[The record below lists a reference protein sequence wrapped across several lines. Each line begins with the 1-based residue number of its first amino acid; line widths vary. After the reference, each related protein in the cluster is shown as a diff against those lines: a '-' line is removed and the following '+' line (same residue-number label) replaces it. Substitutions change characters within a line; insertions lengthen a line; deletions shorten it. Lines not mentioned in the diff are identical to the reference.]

1 MLKMS
6 VSVVVIGGMP
16 LTKDGG
22 ATKTPPRGRVV
33 DDPQQLD
40 SAELF
45 RRWRKR
51 QDRRARDQLIERFL
65 PLARKLA
72 HRYRGAH
79 EPYED
84 LLQVASLGLVK
95 AVDRF
100 EPDRGTA
107 FSSFAVPTILG
118 ELKRYFRDLG
128 WSVHVP
134 RGAQERALKVEEAE
148 QKLTTQRGRPPTVPE
163 LAAYLELSIE
173 EVLDALE
180 TAGAHHAVSLDAP
193 HSDEDG
199 EQATLAAS
207 FGQVDERYE
216 LIEDGLTIST
226 VARQLPLNEREVLEL
241 RFVEDMTQT
250 QIAERIGVS
259 QMQVSRILR
268 HALSRM
274 SELAHAEPNGEQGPA
289 LRRRRRARRDGA
301 RAGRPRAD

>member
-1 MLKMS
+1 
-6 VSVVVIGGMP
+6 MP
-16 LTKDGG
+16 GT
-22 ATKTPPRGRVV
+22 RERVERRER
-33 DDPQQLD
+33 LE

-45 RRWRKR
+45 RLWRKF
-51 QDRRARDQLIERFL
+51 QDRQARDQLIERFL

-95 AVDRF
+95 AVERF

-148 QKLTTQRGRPPTVPE
+148 QKLTTRRGRPPTVPE
-163 LAAYLELSIE
+163 LAEYLELGIE
-173 EVLDALE
+173 DVLDALE

-199 EQATLAAS
+199 ESTTLAAS
-207 FGQVDERYE
+207 FGQCDERYE
-216 LIEDGLTIST
+216 LIEDGLTISS

-274 SELAHAEPNGEQGPA
+274 SELAHAEPNCVKEPA
-289 LRRRRRARRDGA
+289 PRRHQVARRGGA
-301 RAGRPRAD
+301 RADRARAA

>member
-1 MLKMS
+1 MPNTYAGGETH
-6 VSVVVIGGMP
+6 IGGGI
-16 LTKDGG
+16 TSED
-22 ATKTPPRGRVV
+22 A
-33 DDPQQLD
+33 QQAD

-45 RRWRKR
+45 RRWRGR
-51 QDRRARDQLIERFL
+51 QDRWARGQLIERFL

-79 EPYED
+79 EPYDD

-128 WSVHVP
+128 WSVHVS

-148 QKLTTQRGRPPTVPE
+148 QELATRRGRPPTVPE
-163 LAAYLELSIE
+163 LAEYLELSIE
-173 EVLDALE
+173 EVLDGLE

-193 HSDEDG
+193 YSDEEG
-199 EQATLAAS
+199 EATTLAAS
-207 FGQVDERYE
+207 FGQCDERYE

-226 VARQLPLNEREVLEL
+226 IAKQLPMSAREVLEL
-241 RFVEDMTQT
+241 RFVEDLTQT
-250 QIAERIGVS
+250 QIAERVGVS

-268 HALSRM
+268 HALARM
-274 SELAHAEPNGEQGPA
+274 SELVHTGASDGQAPA
-289 LRRRRRARRDGA
+289 PQDHLGARRGRARAA
-301 RAGRPRAD
+301 RSRGG

>member
-1 MLKMS
+1 
-6 VSVVVIGGMP
+6 MP
-16 LTKDGG
+16 RTRERVESPERLEDT
-22 ATKTPPRGRVV
+22 GRLES
-33 DDPQQLD
+33 Q
-40 SAELF
+40 ELF

-51 QDRRARDQLIERFL
+51 GDRQARDQLIERFL

-163 LAAYLELSIE
+163 LAEYLELSIE

-193 HSDEDG
+193 HSDDDG
-199 EQATLAAS
+199 EQTTLASS
-207 FGQVDERYE
+207 FGQCDERYE
-216 LIEDGLTIST
+216 LIEDGLTIGA
-226 VARQLPLNEREVLEL
+226 VARQLPHNEREVLEL

-274 SELAHAEPNGEQGPA
+274 SELAQAEPNGARKPA
-289 LRRRRRARRDGA
+289 PRRHRGARRGGA
-301 RAGRPRAD
+301 RATRSRGS

>member
-1 MLKMS
+1 M
-6 VSVVVIGGMP
+6 VVVLQRMP
-16 LTKDGG
+16 RTKEGS
-22 ATKTPPRGRVV
+22 TSLQ
-33 DDPQQLD
+33 DPERLE
-40 SAELF
+40 SRELF
-45 RRWRKR
+45 DRWRNR
-51 QDRRARDQLIERFL
+51 QDRQARDQLIERFL

-100 EPDRGTA
+100 DPARGTA

-163 LAAYLELSIE
+163 LAEYLELSME
-173 EVLDALE
+173 DVLDALE

-199 EQATLAAS
+199 ESTTLAAS
-207 FGQVDERYE
+207 FGQCDERYE
-216 LIEDGLTIST
+216 LIEDGLTIGA

-274 SELAHAEPNGEQGPA
+274 SELAHAEPNGAQAPA
-289 LRRRRRARRDGA
+289 PRRHRGGRRAGA
-301 RAGRPRAD
+301 RAARSQGG

>member
-1 MLKMS
+1 MQFIS
-6 VSVVVIGGMP
+6 E
-16 LTKDGG
+16 G
-22 ATKTPPRGRVV
+22 ATTLQDPR
-33 DDPQQLD
+33 QLD
-40 SAELF
+40 SRELF
-45 RRWRKR
+45 RRWRK
-51 QDRRARDQLIERFL
+51 QGDRRARELLIERLL

-84 LLQVASLGLVK
+84 LVQVASLGLLK

-134 RGAQERALKVEEAE
+134 RGAQERALKVEETE
-148 QKLTTQRGRPPTVPE
+148 QKLTTLRGRPPTVPE
-163 LAAYLELSIE
+163 LAEYLELSIE

-199 EQATLAAS
+199 ESTTLAAS
-207 FGQVDERYE
+207 FGQCDERYE
-216 LIEDGLTIST
+216 LIEDGLTISI
-226 VARQLPLNEREVLEL
+226 VARQLPMNEREVLEL
-241 RFVEDMTQT
+241 RFVEDLTQT

-274 SELAHAEPNGEQGPA
+274 SELVHAEPKGETEPA
-289 LRRRRRARRDGA
+289 LRGRRRARRGGA
-301 RAGRPRAD
+301 RAERPRAG

>member
-1 MLKMS
+1 MKMS
-6 VSVVVIGGMP
+6 TAAIGP
-16 LTKDGG
+16 DT
-22 ATKTPPRGRVV
+22 
-33 DDPQQLD
+33 D
-40 SAELF
+40 SRKLF
-45 RRWRKR
+45 QRWQHGK
-51 QDRRARDQLIERFL
+51 DRRAREQLTERFL

-79 EPYED
+79 EPYDD

-95 AVDRF
+95 AIDRF
-100 EPDRGTA
+100 DPDRGIA

-148 QKLTTQRGRPPTVPE
+148 QKLTTRRGRPPTVPE
-163 LAAYLELSIE
+163 LAEYLELSTE

-199 EQATLAAS
+199 ESTTLATS
-207 FGQVDERYE
+207 FGQYDERYE
-216 LIEDGLTIST
+216 LIEDRLTIST
-226 VARQLPLNEREVLEL
+226 VARQLPLTERQVLKL
-241 RFVEDMTQT
+241 RFAEDLTQT
-250 QIAERIGVS
+250 QIAQRIGIS

-268 HALSRM
+268 ASLARM
-274 SELAHAEPNGEQGPA
+274 RELAVAEAAP
-289 LRRRRRARRDGA
+289 
-301 RAGRPRAD
+301 